1 MIPSSHD
8 TCVPP
13 ADWMSALDD
22 ARPLHTLTLPGSHD
36 TCAYTV
42 DDLLVRTQEQVLAV
56 HQKIRNNACDRAAV
70 IKHRTGQRSH
80 QAHRSAAINEPKAVL
95 RQNAADLPRR
105 ERKCGYGT

>member
-42 DDLLVRTQEQVLAV
+42 DDLLVRTQRAPLEAQLAHGV
-56 HQKIRNNACDRAAV
+56 RLLDIRCRHVRDAFD
-70 IKHRTGQRSH
+70 I
-80 QAHRSAAINEPKAVL
+80 
-95 RQNAADLPRR
+95 
-105 ERKCGYGT
+105 